1 MVWLIWLLVL
11 GVIMS
16 THRECAQLISTVA
29 VVLVVYASSIVPCT
43 SQTSDDV
50 VISKSGWNQL
60 QSAIYSVVDV
70 ISPIGSAPTPPQVAP
85 STSPTLAQAT
95 PSTPGSRLE
104 AFADASEAEALIF
117 DSKTSPK
124 KLEGKWRA
132 GWKHDIVGIQE
143 HGQVEDGAYY
153 HEGNLRLQPQP
164 DGTFKLLI
172 DSEPLCHYNIAL
184 SPDRKKMVWVPIKDI
199 APKKIDGGSFT
210 CRPATDFY
218 RILECCGERDRE
230 CCGERDREC
239 CGERHRDCCVERH
252 RDCCVERVRREHV
265 VRRRYPPCDYC
276 RWEEW
281 DPYD

>member
-1 MVWLIWLLVL
+1 
-11 GVIMS
+11 MS

-43 SQTSDDV
+43 SQTYDDV

-70 ISPIGSAPTPPQVAP
+70 ISTIGSAPTPPQVAP

-230 CCGERDREC
+230 CCGERDRDC
-239 CGERHRDCCVERH
+239 CVERHRDCCVERH

-265 VRRRYPPCDYC
+265 VRRQYPLCDYC

-281 DPYD
+281 DPY